1 MTGIQSLEART
12 ALGCVFAVAGYIA
25 ACSNSIHRLT
35 RRAFDRTANLAFIL
49 SRFFIFFGV
58 FFALH
63 VPPRGDIPAF
73 YFTEAHSLMQHRLPY
88 RDFPSS
94 YAPLHPFLDAGL
106 LLLWN
111 SPIAIIL
118 FAILAECLIL
128 PVWLRAA
135 RLFASESA
143 VRIAAALYITSAIS
157 LQFVALDGQD
167 NVVIALLLGL
177 GVLALARQRE
187 ALSGAFVSSGAVLIK
202 FLPIL
207 FAPAFILGAR
217 RWLRWL
223 LGFIAVLALGY
234 GIFAAMHL
242 PIFFPL
248 SQESS
253 LRTASD
259 LPYLL
264 ESTAGFTPPAFFE
277 DGLLAFVLLI
287 VIAVMLRARL
297 RAHAETPLLRLAVFG
312 CSSLNLA
319 LLIFSK
325 KSWPPYLVLTLFPL
339 CLLLGDGGHRRIR
352 LACFAAF
359 NVVAVTTHSIWATAF
374 GQFLAE
380 PFHHALTQG
389 EPTAILFLI
398 TQILLIAGYAW
409 LLIESIDMMLTP
421 TPATLASEPQLAE
434 KTPRLTKE

>member
-1 MTGIQSLEART
+1 M
-12 ALGCVFAVAGYIA
+12 
-25 ACSNSIHRLT
+25 
-35 RRAFDRTANLAFIL
+35 
-49 SRFFIFFGV
+49 
-58 FFALH
+58 
-63 VPPRGDIPAF
+63 
-73 YFTEAHSLMQHRLPY
+73 
-88 RDFPSS
+88 
-94 YAPLHPFLDAGL
+94 
-106 LLLWN
+106 
-111 SPIAIIL
+111 
-118 FAILAECLIL
+118 
-128 PVWLRAA
+128 
-135 RLFASESA
+135 
-143 VRIAAALYITSAIS
+143 
-157 LQFVALDGQD
+157 
-167 NVVIALLLGL
+167 
-177 GVLALARQRE
+177 
-187 ALSGAFVSSGAVLIK
+187 
-202 FLPIL
+202 
-207 FAPAFILGAR
+207 
-217 RWLRWL
+217 
-223 LGFIAVLALGY
+223 LALGY

-248 SQESS
+248 SRESS

-339 CLLLGDGGHRRIR
+339 CLLFGEGGHRRLR
-352 LACFAAF
+352 LVCFAAF
-359 NVVAVTTHSIWATAF
+359 NVVAVTTHSIWATVF

-380 PFHHALTQG
+380 PFHHALAQG
-389 EPTAILFLI
+389 QPMAIVFLI

-421 TPATLASEPQLAE
+421 TPATLAAEPQLSQRGVATHQRVDCSVLKLTSRYRSTVTALPFLRRRLKLILLDRRNRGLIQPQTRRLRHAHMRHLAVRVE
-434 KTPRLTKE
+434 PQIQLHVPRKLLRIGQVRERRVVRVHQRRRLH